1 MKKIIAV
8 GFAFTMIGCN
18 PQKPDIQAEGEK
30 IMELSREWSRAASSG
45 NVEKT
50 VSYWAE
56 DAILMSAGQPQLK
69 GKKAIRQ
76 MVEESYKIP
85 GFRISWEPQ
94 TVEVSA
100 NGDMA
105 YLIEKAQVSFIDSK
119 GKPITQNNKAV
130 SIWRKQGDG
139 SWKNVVDI
147 STPEPVANK

>member
-18 PQKPDIQAEGEK
+18 PQKPDLKAEGEK

-45 NVEKT
+45 NIEKT

-56 DAILMSAGQPQLK
+56 DAMLMSAGQPQLK

-85 GFRISWEPQ
+85 GFRISWQPQ
-94 TVEVSA
+94 SVEVSE

-105 YLIEKAQVSFIDSK
+105 YLIEDAQISFTDST
-119 GKPITQNNKAV
+119 GKTITQNNKAV
-130 SIWRKQGDG
+130 SIWRKQTDG

-147 STPEPVANK
+147 SSPQPVANK

>member
-105 YLIEKAQVSFIDSK
+105 YLIEKAQVSFIDST

>member
-18 PQKPDIQAEGEK
+18 PQKPDLKAEGEK

-45 NVEKT
+45 NIEKT

-56 DAILMSAGQPQLK
+56 DAMLMSAGQPQLK

-85 GFRISWEPQ
+85 GFRISWQPQ
-94 TVEVSA
+94 SVEVSE

-105 YLIEKAQVSFIDSK
+105 YLIEDAQISFTDST
-119 GKPITQNNKAV
+119 GKTITQNNKAV
-130 SIWRKQGDG
+130 SIWRKQTDG

>member
-18 PQKPDIQAEGEK
+18 PQKPDLKAEGEK

-45 NVEKT
+45 NIEKT

-56 DAILMSAGQPQLK
+56 DAMLMSAGQPQLK

-85 GFRISWEPQ
+85 GFRISWQPQ
-94 TVEVSA
+94 SVEVSE

-105 YLIEKAQVSFIDSK
+105 YLIEDAQISFTDST
-119 GKPITQNNKAV
+119 GKTITQNNKAV
-130 SIWRKQGDG
+130 SIWRKQTNG